1 MTANQD
7 YVPAPPGR
15 VIPADISRKA
25 AALEEELSD
34 ALRRTAEEIAHAE
47 CLDEEQR
54 AEVYT
59 ILDTLRADTRMHRRV
74 VGAWVSDKP
83 RGQA

>member
-1 MTANQD
+1 MLANDD
-7 YVPAPPGR
+7 YVPAGGGGLSTDAPLKIAR
-15 VIPADISRKA
+15 M
-25 AALEEELSD
+25 EEELRDSLQR
-34 ALRRTAEEIAHAE
+34 AAEEIAHAE

-59 ILDTLRADTRMHRRV
+59 ILDALRDDGQTHRRV

-83 RGQA
+83 RGLA

>member
-1 MTANQD
+1 MTLNQD
-7 YVPAPPGR
+7 YVPARPGG
-15 VIPADISRKA
+15 VIPGDVSRSA
-25 AALEEELSD
+25 VRLEDELSD
-34 ALRRTAEEIAHAE
+34 AIRRTAEEIAHAE

-59 ILDTLRADTRMHRRV
+59 ILDTLRADTQTHRRV
-74 VGAWVSDKP
+74 VGTWVSDKP